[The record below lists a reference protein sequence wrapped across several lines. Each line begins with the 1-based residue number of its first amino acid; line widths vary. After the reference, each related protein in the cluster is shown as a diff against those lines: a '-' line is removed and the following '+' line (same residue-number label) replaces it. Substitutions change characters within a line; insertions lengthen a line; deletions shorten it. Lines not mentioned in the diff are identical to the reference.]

1 MEDDKEEKNIQ
12 NYQYERNN
20 SLKLKIKIKLKDKE
34 LKRKSNLN
42 LKKRQKSPFV
52 QRNTKY
58 EHHIS
63 QEISSN
69 KNNKINE
76 NENNKIIT
84 NEEEKQENKRYD
96 TPKKDKKIKHKKT
109 KKEQD
114 MIDIKEELKDI
125 LVNKSHKKNCSCKN
139 VEINIK
145 SEEKIKRIDSDDSLS
160 KTIKK
165 ETAEEINQRLD
176 KLINKLLLAKEYKP
190 NTEVDLEE
198 DEIKWIIFKSYDI
211 ILKQPVFIELDSPI
225 NVCGDVHGQ
234 FYDLLRLFNYGGE
247 PPKANYL
254 FLGDYVDRGKNSLET
269 IVLLLCYKIKYP
281 ENFFMLRGNHE
292 SDNINKIYGF
302 YDECKRRF
310 NIKIWKK
317 FNDLFNIFPIT
328 AIIKDKILC
337 MHGGLSPNLLN
348 FDLLKKIVRPTDV
361 PDSGLLCDLLWSDP
375 GENIDTWGENER
387 GVSYV
392 FSEKIVEQ
400 FLDKYD
406 LDLICRAHQV
416 VENGYEFFANRQ
428 LVTIF
433 SAPNYCGE
441 FDNAGAMMLID
452 KNLMCTF
459 KILKPITSS
468 TSNYLN
474 RPATPPKFKNK

>member
-1 MEDDKEEKNIQ
+1 MEDEQEKKSQIN
-12 NYQYERNN
+12 NNPKN
-20 SLKLKIKIKLKDKE
+20 SLKLKLKIKLKDKE
-34 LKRKSNLN
+34 LDAKSNLN
-42 LKKRQKSPFV
+42 INKRKKSPFV
-52 QRNTKY
+52 KRNTKDY
-58 EHHIS
+58 
-63 QEISSN
+63 SSKN
-69 KNNKINE
+69 SSSELETKNNLNTIKNIDS
-76 NENNKIIT
+76 
-84 NEEEKQENKRYD
+84 EKKKSKRND
-96 TPKKDKKIKHKKT
+96 SAKKGKRSKS
-109 KKEQD
+109 KKEVKRENP
-114 MIDIKEELKDI
+114 IYDIKEELKDI
-125 LVNKSHKKNCSCKN
+125 LVNKNHNNANPSNHNLKSNNNSEKK
-139 VEINIK
+139 
-145 SEEKIKRIDSDDSLS
+145 DSSSSSL
-160 KTIKK
+160 IQIIK
-165 ETAEEINQRLD
+165 ETPEEINERLD

-190 NTEVDLEE
+190 NTEIDLLEQ
-198 DEIKWIIFKSYDI
+198 EIKWVILKSYEI
-211 ILKQPVFIELDSPI
+211 IKNQPVFIELNSPI
-225 NVCGDVHGQ
+225 NICGDVHGQ

-292 SDNINKIYGF
+292 SDNINKTYGF

-310 NIKIWKK
+310 NVKLWKK

-348 FDLLKKIVRPTDV
+348 FDLLKKIVRPTEV

-375 GENIDTWGENER
+375 GENIDSWGENER
-387 GVSYV
+387 GVSYT
-392 FSEKIVEQ
+392 FSEKIVEE

-452 KNLMCTF
+452 KDLMCTF
-459 KILKPITSS
+459 KILKPITNC
-468 TSNYLN
+468 SNNFLK

>member
-1 MEDDKEEKNIQ
+1 MDDEQEKKSQINNNQ
-12 NYQYERNN
+12 KN
-20 SLKLKIKIKLKDKE
+20 SLKLKLKIKLKDKE
-34 LKRKSNLN
+34 LDARSNLN
-42 LKKRQKSPFV
+42 INKRKKSPFV
-52 QRNTKY
+52 KRDTKNYSSKSSSTELEAKTNLNTIKTFD
-58 EHHIS
+58 S
-63 QEISSN
+63 
-69 KNNKINE
+69 
-76 NENNKIIT
+76 
-84 NEEEKQENKRYD
+84 EKKKSKRID
-96 TPKKDKKIKHKKT
+96 SGKKGKRSKSKKDLKRENPIY
-109 KKEQD
+109 
-114 MIDIKEELKDI
+114 DIKEELKDI
-125 LVNKSHKKNCSCKN
+125 LVNKNHNNMNSSNHNLKSINNNEKKQSSTN
-139 VEINIK
+139 
-145 SEEKIKRIDSDDSLS
+145 SLVQ
-160 KTIKK
+160 IVK
-165 ETAEEINQRLD
+165 ETPEEINERLD

-190 NTEVDLEE
+190 NTEIDLLEE
-198 DEIKWIIFKSYDI
+198 EIKWVILKSYEI
-211 ILKQPVFIELDSPI
+211 IKNQPVFIELNSPI
-225 NVCGDVHGQ
+225 NICGDVHGQ

-292 SDNINKIYGF
+292 SDNINKTYGF
-302 YDECKRRF
+302 YDECKRRC
-310 NIKIWKK
+310 NVKLWKK

-337 MHGGLSPNLLN
+337 MHGGLSPDLLN
-348 FDLLKKIVRPTDV
+348 FDLLKKIVRPTEV

-375 GENIDTWGENER
+375 GENIDSWGENER
-387 GVSYV
+387 GVSYT
-392 FSEKIVEQ
+392 FSEKIVEE

-452 KNLMCTF
+452 KDLMCTF
-459 KILKPITSS
+459 KILKPITNC
-468 TSNYLN
+468 SNNCLK

>member
-1 MEDDKEEKNIQ
+1 MNTIKSIDSEKKKSK
-12 NYQYERNN
+12 RND
-20 SLKLKIKIKLKDKE
+20 SAKKG
-34 LKRKSNLN
+34 KRSKS
-42 LKKRQKSPFV
+42 
-52 QRNTKY
+52 
-58 EHHIS
+58 
-63 QEISSN
+63 
-69 KNNKINE
+69 
-76 NENNKIIT
+76 
-84 NEEEKQENKRYD
+84 
-96 TPKKDKKIKHKKT
+96 
-109 KKEQD
+109 KKEVKKENP
-114 MIDIKEELKDI
+114 IYNIKEELKDI
-125 LVNKSHKKNCSCKN
+125 LVNKNHNNANPSNHNLKSNNNSEKKDGS
-139 VEINIK
+139 
-145 SEEKIKRIDSDDSLS
+145 SSSLNQ
-160 KTIKK
+160 IIK
-165 ETAEEINQRLD
+165 ETPEEINERLD

-190 NTEVDLEE
+190 NTEIDLLEE
-198 DEIKWIIFKSYDI
+198 EIKWVILKSYEI
-211 ILKQPVFIELDSPI
+211 IKNQPVFIELNSPI
-225 NVCGDVHGQ
+225 NICGDVHGQ

-292 SDNINKIYGF
+292 SDNINKTYGF

-310 NIKIWKK
+310 NVKLWKK

-337 MHGGLSPNLLN
+337 MHGGLSPDLLN
-348 FDLLKKIVRPTDV
+348 FDLLKKIVRPTEV

-375 GENIDTWGENER
+375 GENIDSWGENER
-387 GVSYV
+387 GVSYT
-392 FSEKIVEQ
+392 FSEKIVEE

-452 KNLMCTF
+452 KDLMCTF
-459 KILKPITSS
+459 KILKPITNC
-468 TSNYLN
+468 SNNFLK

>member
-1 MEDDKEEKNIQ
+1 MEDEQEKKSQIN
-12 NYQYERNN
+12 NNPKN
-20 SLKLKIKIKLKDKE
+20 SLKLKLKIKLKDKE
-34 LKRKSNLN
+34 LDAKSNLN
-42 LKKRQKSPFV
+42 INKRKKSPFV
-52 QRNTKY
+52 KRNTKDY
-58 EHHIS
+58 
-63 QEISSN
+63 SSKN
-69 KNNKINE
+69 SSSELETKNNLNTIKNIDSEKKKSKINDSA
-76 NENNKIIT
+76 K
-84 NEEEKQENKRYD
+84 KGKRS
-96 TPKKDKKIKHKKT
+96 KS
-109 KKEQD
+109 KKEVKRENP
-114 MIDIKEELKDI
+114 IYDIKEELKDI
-125 LVNKSHKKNCSCKN
+125 LVNKNHNNANPSNHNLKSNNNSEKK
-139 VEINIK
+139 
-145 SEEKIKRIDSDDSLS
+145 DSSSSSL
-160 KTIKK
+160 IQIIK
-165 ETAEEINQRLD
+165 ETPEEINERLD

-190 NTEVDLEE
+190 NTEIDLLEE
-198 DEIKWIIFKSYDI
+198 EIKWVILKSYEI
-211 ILKQPVFIELDSPI
+211 IKNQPVFIELNSPI
-225 NVCGDVHGQ
+225 NICGDVHGQ

-292 SDNINKIYGF
+292 SDNINKTYGF

-310 NIKIWKK
+310 NVKLWKK

-348 FDLLKKIVRPTDV
+348 FDLLKKIVRPTEV

-375 GENIDTWGENER
+375 GENIDSWGENER
-387 GVSYV
+387 GVSYT
-392 FSEKIVEQ
+392 FSEKIVEE

-452 KNLMCTF
+452 KDLMCTF
-459 KILKPITSS
+459 KILKPIT
-468 TSNYLN
+468 NCGNNFLK

>member
-1 MEDDKEEKNIQ
+1 MNTIKNIDS
-12 NYQYERNN
+12 EKKKSKRND
-20 SLKLKIKIKLKDKE
+20 SAKKG
-34 LKRKSNLN
+34 KRSKS
-42 LKKRQKSPFV
+42 
-52 QRNTKY
+52 
-58 EHHIS
+58 
-63 QEISSN
+63 
-69 KNNKINE
+69 
-76 NENNKIIT
+76 
-84 NEEEKQENKRYD
+84 
-96 TPKKDKKIKHKKT
+96 
-109 KKEQD
+109 KKEVKRENP
-114 MIDIKEELKDI
+114 IYDIKEELKDI
-125 LVNKSHKKNCSCKN
+125 LVNKNHNNANPSNHNLKSNNNSEKK
-139 VEINIK
+139 
-145 SEEKIKRIDSDDSLS
+145 DSSSSSL
-160 KTIKK
+160 IQIIK
-165 ETAEEINQRLD
+165 ETPEEINERLD

-190 NTEVDLEE
+190 NTEIDLLEE
-198 DEIKWIIFKSYDI
+198 EIKWVILKSYEI
-211 ILKQPVFIELDSPI
+211 IKNQPVFIELNSPI
-225 NVCGDVHGQ
+225 NICGDVHGQ

-292 SDNINKIYGF
+292 SDNINKTYGF

-310 NIKIWKK
+310 NVKLWKK

-348 FDLLKKIVRPTDV
+348 FDLLKKIVRPTEV

-375 GENIDTWGENER
+375 GENIDSWGENER
-387 GVSYV
+387 GVSYT
-392 FSEKIVEQ
+392 FSEKIVEE

-452 KNLMCTF
+452 KDLMCTF
-459 KILKPITSS
+459 KILKPITNC
-468 TSNYLN
+468 SNNFLK

>member
-1 MEDDKEEKNIQ
+1 MEDVKEEKKSEKHL
-12 NYQYERNN
+12 YETKN
-20 SLKLKIKIKLKDKE
+20 SLKLKLKIKLKDKE
-34 LKRKSNLN
+34 FETKSNSN
-42 LKKRQKSPFV
+42 IHKRQKSPFIKRDT
-52 QRNTKY
+52 QKNYSKHSTDDFDSK
-58 EHHIS
+58 
-63 QEISSN
+63 EIEKD
-69 KNNKINE
+69 KNNKNE
-76 NENNKIIT
+76 DKSEI
-84 NEEEKQENKRYD
+84 KRKS
-96 TPKKDKKIKHKKT
+96 TPKREKRSKPKKAKKGT
-109 KKEQD
+109 STFN
-114 MIDIKEELKDI
+114 IKEELKDI
-125 LVNKSHKKNCSCKN
+125 LVNRNHTLNNLSSKS
-139 VEINIK
+139 INSNMNI
-145 SEEKIKRIDSDDSLS
+145 EKIKENNNNSLN
-160 KTIKK
+160 IYQK
-165 ETAEEINQRLD
+165 ESNEEINEKLD

-190 NTEVDLEE
+190 NTEIDLLEE
-198 DEIKWIIFKSYDI
+198 EIKWIINKSYKI
-211 ILKQPVFIELDSPI
+211 IKNQPVFIELDSPI
-225 NVCGDVHGQ
+225 NICGDVHGQ

-292 SDNINKIYGF
+292 SDNINKTYGF

-310 NIKIWKK
+310 DIKLWKK
-317 FNDLFNIFPIT
+317 FNDLFNVFPIT

-348 FDLLKKIVRPTDV
+348 FESLKKIVRPTEV

-375 GENIDTWGENER
+375 GENIETWGENER
-387 GVSYV
+387 GVSYT
-392 FSEKIVEQ
+392 FSKRIVEE

-459 KILKPITSS
+459 KILKPITNCSNN
-468 TSNYLN
+468 NYLN
-474 RPATPPKFKNK
+474 RPGTPPSFK

>member
-1 MEDDKEEKNIQ
+1 MEDEQEKKSQIN
-12 NYQYERNN
+12 NNPKN
-20 SLKLKIKIKLKDKE
+20 SLKLKLKIKLKDKE
-34 LKRKSNLN
+34 LDAKSNLN
-42 LKKRQKSPFV
+42 INKRKKSPFV
-52 QRNTKY
+52 KRNTKDY
-58 EHHIS
+58 
-63 QEISSN
+63 SSKN
-69 KNNKINE
+69 SSSELETKNNLNTIKNIDS
-76 NENNKIIT
+76 
-84 NEEEKQENKRYD
+84 EKKKSKRND
-96 TPKKDKKIKHKKT
+96 SAKKGKRSKS
-109 KKEQD
+109 KKEVKRENP
-114 MIDIKEELKDI
+114 IYDIKEELKDI
-125 LVNKSHKKNCSCKN
+125 LVNKNHNNANPSNHNLKSNNNSEKK
-139 VEINIK
+139 
-145 SEEKIKRIDSDDSLS
+145 DSSS
-160 KTIKK
+160 SSIIQIIK
-165 ETAEEINQRLD
+165 ETPEEINERLD

-190 NTEVDLEE
+190 NTEIDLLEE
-198 DEIKWIIFKSYDI
+198 EIKWVILKSYEI
-211 ILKQPVFIELDSPI
+211 IKNQPVFIELNSPI
-225 NVCGDVHGQ
+225 NICGDVHGQ

-292 SDNINKIYGF
+292 SDNINKTYGF

-310 NIKIWKK
+310 NVKLWKK

-348 FDLLKKIVRPTDV
+348 FDLLKKIVRPTEV

-375 GENIDTWGENER
+375 GENIDSWGENER
-387 GVSYV
+387 GVSYT
-392 FSEKIVEQ
+392 FSEKIVEE

-452 KNLMCTF
+452 KDLMCTF
-459 KILKPITSS
+459 KILKPITNC
-468 TSNYLN
+468 SNNFLK

>member
-1 MEDDKEEKNIQ
+1 MDDEQEKKSQIN
-12 NYQYERNN
+12 NNVKN
-20 SLKLKIKIKLKDKE
+20 SLKLKLRIKLKDKE
-34 LKRKSNLN
+34 LDARSNSNIIKRK
-42 LKKRQKSPFV
+42 KSPFV
-52 QRNTKY
+52 KRDTQNYSSKDSTEFETKTNL
-58 EHHIS
+58 
-63 QEISSN
+63 N
-69 KNNKINE
+69 KVKSID
-76 NENNKIIT
+76 T
-84 NEEEKQENKRYD
+84 EKKKNKRYD
-96 TPKKDKKIKHKKT
+96 SAKKGKRTKSKKDIKKVNPIY
-109 KKEQD
+109 
-114 MIDIKEELKDI
+114 DIKEELKDI
-125 LVNKSHKKNCSCKN
+125 LVNKNHNNANTSNHNL
-139 VEINIK
+139 K
-145 SEEKIKRIDSDDSLS
+145 SISNSE
-160 KTIKK
+160 KK
-165 ETAEEINQRLD
+165 ESSSSLVQITKETPEEINERLD
-176 KLINKLLLAKEYKP
+176 KLINKLLLAKQYKP
-190 NTEVDLEE
+190 NTEIDLLEE
-198 DEIKWIIFKSYDI
+198 EIKWVISKSYEI
-211 ILKQPVFIELDSPI
+211 IKNQPVFIELNSPI
-225 NVCGDVHGQ
+225 NICGDVHGQ

-292 SDNINKIYGF
+292 SDNINKTYGF
-302 YDECKRRF
+302 FDECKRRV
-310 NIKIWKK
+310 NIKLWKK

-348 FDLLKKIVRPTDV
+348 FDLLKKIVRPTEV

-375 GENIDTWGENER
+375 GENIDSWGENER
-387 GVSYV
+387 GVSYT
-392 FSEKIVEQ
+392 FSEKIVEE

-452 KNLMCTF
+452 KDLMCTF
-459 KILKPITSS
+459 KVLKPIT
-468 TSNYLN
+468 TCSNNCLK